1 MALLLSL
8 LIVLVV
14 FTYGP
19 VPSLG
24 CDLPPNHM
32 VASKKTFV
40 LLAQMRTLSPSFCL
54 DDRKDFRFPQ
64 EMVDVSQHHKAQAIS
79 VLQEIVQQIS
89 NLFHT
94 EGASTAWNMTLLN
107 QFQNALHR
115 QIEDLE
121 NCLLQAM
128 GEEESVL
135 AVEGP
140 PLAVK
145 RYFYGLRLYLKEK
158 KHNDCA
164 WEVVRGEIRR
174 IFSSS
179 TNLQERLRRMN
190 GDLGSS

>member
-1 MALLLSL
+1 IILTS
-8 LIVLVV
+8 
-14 FTYGP
+14 YSP

-54 DDRKDFRFPQ
+54 EDRKDFRFP
-64 EMVDVSQHHKAQAIS
+64 EEVVDVSQHHKAQAIS

-94 EGASTAWNMTLLN
+94 EGASAAWNVTLLN
-107 QFQNALHR
+107 QLQNALHR
-115 QIEDLE
+115 QTENLE
-121 NCLLQAM
+121 NCLVQAM

-135 AVEGP
+135 AIEGP
-140 PLAVK
+140 LLAVK

-158 KHNDCA
+158 IYSDCA

-179 TNLQERLRRMN
+179 TDLQETLRRKN
-190 GDLGSS
+190 GDLISS

>member
-1 MALLLSL
+1 MALPLSL
-8 LIVLVV
+8 LTVLVV

-40 LLAQMRTLSPSFCL
+40 LLAQMRGLSPSFCL

-64 EMVDVSQHHKAQAIS
+64 EVVDGSPQNKAQAIS
-79 VLQEIVQQIS
+79 VLQEILQQIS

-94 EGASTAWNMTLLN
+94 EGASAAWNMTLLN
-107 QFQNALHR
+107 QLHNGLHR

-145 RYFYGLRLYLKEK
+145 RYFYGLHLYLKEK
-158 KHNDCA
+158 KYNDCA

-174 IFSSS
+174 IFSLSAD
-179 TNLQERLRRMN
+179 LQEKLRRD